1 MFGFLTLKEKSIL
14 LIGPI
19 VLVCIILFQGWQ
31 ASHWRAEA
39 IKEEQL
45 KRQWESQYAQ
55 LADSVNE
62 FNKRTEAL
70 TQSIN
75 QLQANQE
82 KRTSELK
89 NALQKNEN
97 WSNNNVPDDIS
108 RLFNQ
113 RKNAH

>member
-1 MFGFLTLKEKSIL
+1 MFGFLTLKEKGIL

-31 ASHWRAEA
+31 ARHWRAEA

-45 KRQWESQYAQ
+45 KLQWESQYSQ

-62 FNKRTEAL
+62 FNKRTEQL
-70 TQSIN
+70 TQAIT
-75 QLQANQE
+75 QLQASQE
-82 KRTSELK
+82 KRTTELK

-97 WSNNNVPDDIS
+97 WSNERVPDDIS

-113 RKNAH
+113 RKTAH